1 MSANII
7 NDEKMNEPVNEPVNE
22 TVNEPKNESTSTY
35 KVYNNFDEMKL
46 KDELTRGIY
55 NYGYERPSEIQ
66 CRGIGPI
73 TEGHDVIGQA
83 QSGMGKTG
91 TYSIG
96 TLQVIN
102 HKIKDTQA
110 IILANTRELATQVE
124 SVINNLGK
132 YMKISV
138 CLSVS
143 GIPVKN
149 NIEALK
155 SRPHIVV
162 GTPGRVY
169 DMVRRK
175 ALRTNMVKIL
185 VVDEADEMIKDT
197 EKYGDDENGNAK
209 FGFLDQI
216 KFIFRALPSSMQV
229 ALFSATMPPDFFE
242 LTTKFMRNPI
252 QILIEPEKLT
262 LNGIKQYCIN
272 VDKNEYKYDIIC
284 DLFDI
289 LSVSQSII
297 YCNSRKMV
305 EDLSY
310 KLREANFCVSSI
322 HGSMTPVERS
332 EKMKEFIT
340 AQSRVLVSTDL
351 LSRGIDVQQISVVI
365 NYDIPKSVDNYLHR
379 IGRSGRYGRKG
390 IAINFNTPY
399 DAPKLKAIEKH
410 YGIEIEPFPAD
421 TAALSE
427 YF

>member
-1 MSANII
+1 MSAN
-7 NDEKMNEPVNEPVNE
+7 MNNNENLNGEQTNVP
-22 TVNEPKNESTSTY
+22 TY
-35 KVYNNFDEMKL
+35 KVFNNFDEMNL

-73 TEGHDVIGQA
+73 VEGNDVIGQA

-102 HKIKDTQA
+102 HKINDTQA

-155 SRPHIVV
+155 NRPHIVV

-175 ALRTNMVKIL
+175 ALRTNMIKIL
-185 VVDEADEMIKDT
+185 VIDEADEMIKDND
-197 EKYGDDENGNAK
+197 KYGGRDGEEAK

-216 KFIFRALPSSMQV
+216 KFIFRSMPTTMQV

-242 LTTKFMRNPI
+242 LTTKFMRDPV
-252 QILIEPEKLT
+252 QILVEPEKLT
-262 LNGIKQYCIN
+262 LNGIKQYCID
-272 VDKNEYKYDIIC
+272 VEKNEYKYDIIC

-390 IAINFNTPY
+390 VAINFNTPY

-421 TAALSE
+421 TSALAE

>member
-1 MSANII
+1 
-7 NDEKMNEPVNEPVNE
+7 MNENI
-22 TVNEPKNESTSTY
+22 KNEEVSPSY
-35 KVYNNFDEMKL
+35 KVYNNFDEMNL
-46 KDELTRGIY
+46 KDELTRGVY

-73 TEGHDVIGQA
+73 IEGKDVIGQA
-83 QSGMGKTG
+83 QSGMGKTA

-102 HKIKDTQA
+102 HKIRDTQA
-110 IILANTRELATQVE
+110 IILANTRELAAQVE
-124 SVINNLGK
+124 AVISNLGK

-149 NIEALK
+149 NMEALK
-155 SRPHIVV
+155 NRPHIVV

-169 DMVRRK
+169 DMIRRK

-185 VVDEADEMIKDT
+185 VIDEADEMIKTNND
-197 EKYGDDENGNAK
+197 KFADENNPK

-216 KFIFRALPSSMQV
+216 KIIFQSLPNNMQV

-242 LTTKFMRNPI
+242 LTTKFMRDPI
-252 QILIEPEKLT
+252 QILVEPEKLT
-262 LNGIKQYCIN
+262 LNGIKQYCI
-272 VDKNEYKYDIIC
+272 DIERNEYK
-284 DLFDI
+284 FDI
-289 LSVSQSII
+289 LCDLYDVLSLSQSII

-305 EDLSY
+305 EDLST
-310 KLREANFCVSSI
+310 KLKEANFCVSSI
-322 HGSMTPVERS
+322 HGSMTPLERE

-390 IAINFNTPY
+390 VAINFNTPY
-399 DAPKLKAIEKH
+399 DAPKLKAIEQH
-410 YGIEIEPFPAD
+410 YGIEIEPFPANSE
-421 TAALSE
+421 ALTE
-427 YF
+427 YL

>member
-1 MSANII
+1 MSDINENI
-7 NDEKMNEPVNEPVNE
+7 
-22 TVNEPKNESTSTY
+22 KNEEGSPSY
-35 KVYNNFDEMKL
+35 KVYNNFDEMNL

-73 TEGHDVIGQA
+73 TEGKDVIGQA
-83 QSGMGKTG
+83 QSGMGKTA

-110 IILANTRELATQVE
+110 IILANTRELAAQVE
-124 SVINNLGK
+124 AVISNLGK

-149 NIEALK
+149 NMEALK
-155 SRPHIVV
+155 NRPHIVV

-169 DMVRRK
+169 DMIRRK

-185 VVDEADEMIKDT
+185 VIDEADEMIKTNND
-197 EKYGDDENGNAK
+197 KFADENNPK

-216 KFIFRALPSSMQV
+216 KIIFQSLPNNMQV

-242 LTTKFMRNPI
+242 LTTKFMRDPI
-252 QILIEPEKLT
+252 QILVEPEKLT
-262 LNGIKQYCIN
+262 LNGIKQYCI
-272 VDKNEYKYDIIC
+272 DIERNEYK
-284 DLFDI
+284 FDI
-289 LSVSQSII
+289 LCDLYDVLSLSQSII

-305 EDLSY
+305 EDLST
-310 KLREANFCVSSI
+310 KLKEANFCVSSI
-322 HGSMTPVERS
+322 HGSMTPLERE

-390 IAINFNTPY
+390 VAINFNTPY
-399 DAPKLKAIEKH
+399 DAPKLKAIEQH
-410 YGIEIEPFPAD
+410 YGIEIEPFPANSE
-421 TAALSE
+421 ALTE
-427 YF
+427 YL